1 MLESILLL
9 IQSQPLGT
17 LFFLLAIII
26 GIWTYINR
34 EGLEP
39 GDKYMLTIY
48 RYRSLDINF
57 YKKNYQYLRGPR
69 N

>member
-39 GDKYMLTIY
+39 GDKYT
-48 RYRSLDINF
+48 LDINF